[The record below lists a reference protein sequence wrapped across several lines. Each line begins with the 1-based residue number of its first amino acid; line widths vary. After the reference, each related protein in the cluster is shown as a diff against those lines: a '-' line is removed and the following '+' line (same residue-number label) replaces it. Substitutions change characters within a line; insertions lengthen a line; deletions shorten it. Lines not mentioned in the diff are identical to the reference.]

1 MIHGL
6 KKMNEQDKQFLINLL
21 SDLLQGNNQIAIN
34 KIKTY
39 RILHD
44 F

>member
-1 MIHGL
+1 MDL
-6 KKMNEQDKQFLINLL
+6 KKMNQQDKEFLINLL
-21 SDLLQGNNQIAIN
+21 SDILQGNNEIAIN

>member
-1 MIHGL
+1 
-6 KKMNEQDKQFLINLL
+6 MNEQDKQFLINLL
-21 SDLLQGNNQIAIN
+21 SDILQGNNSIAIN

>member
-1 MIHGL
+1 
-6 KKMNEQDKQFLINLL
+6 MNEKDKEFLINLL
-21 SDLLQGNNQIAIN
+21 SDILQGNNQIAIN